1 MISATEIHSW
11 FIPTDLKQ
19 DEALSSWLIRAA
31 LDSGCDPLSLT
42 GVLWP
47 KWRIWSV
54 DVDRG
59 LSAEQVQVLINTTK
73 IDESQFNSATLRNF
87 LIKYNLDNQTFDA
100 WYLVLGTRN
109 RKHRGG
115 WQYCPECLSED
126 NVAYFR
132 LPWRFAWHTG
142 CIKHNQ
148 HLHDQCPHCHNAIQP
163 RRLEAPDQVMTC
175 CSICKKS
182 LLEVNER
189 FMDCHALAFQKIFDQ
204 FLKQGCATYQDKL
217 ISVTDW
223 LTVIKLFSQFI
234 RKALAGSVNGK
245 GWAFLEQLRIQ
256 VPHPELISNGLA
268 VNQLPVTERE
278 RLFSCIYQLLII
290 PQEKFIETAKSL
302 NMNRSSFWDKRNQLP
317 AILRPVEEQLGS
329 IYRNYPP
336 KRALVATFKPKS
348 KETVIRKFLR
358 LKRKLG

>member
-1 MISATEIHSW
+1 MIGTTEVHSW
-11 FIPTDLKQ
+11 FIPTTLQK

-59 LSAEQVQVLINTTK
+59 LSSEHLRTLATTTK
-73 IDESQFNSATLRNF
+73 IDESQFDSATLRNF
-87 LIKYNLDNQTFDA
+87 LIKYNLDNGTLDS

-115 WQYCPECLSED
+115 WQYCPKCLSED
-126 NVAYFR
+126 GVAYFR
-132 LPWRFAWHTG
+132 LHWRFAWHTG

-148 HLHDQCPHCHNAIQP
+148 RLYDQCPHCHNAIQP

-175 CSICKKS
+175 CSICKKN
-182 LLEVNER
+182 LLEVNEC
-189 FMDCHALAFQKIFDQ
+189 FMNCHALAFQKVFGQ
-204 FLKQGCATYQDKL
+204 FLEQGYATYQDKL
-217 ISVTDW
+217 ISLNDW
-223 LTVIKLFSQFI
+223 LTVIKLFLQFI
-234 RKALAGSVNGK
+234 RKVLAGSINGK
-245 GWAFLEQLRIQ
+245 GWAFLEQLKIQ
-256 VPHPELISNGLA
+256 MPHSEFISNGL
-268 VNQLPVTERE
+268 VVSQLPVIERE

-290 PQEKFIETAKSL
+290 PLEKFIETAQSL

-317 AILRPVEEQLGS
+317 AILRPIEEQLGS
-329 IYRNYPP
+329 VYRNYPP
-336 KRALVATFKPKS
+336 KRALVDTLKPKS
-348 KETVIRKFLR
+348 KEAVIRKFLR

>member
-1 MISATEIHSW
+1 MIGTTEVHSW
-11 FIPTDLKQ
+11 FIPTILQK

-42 GVLWP
+42 GILWP

-54 DVDRG
+54 DVDRD
-59 LSAEQVQVLINTTK
+59 LSSEHLQALVNTTK
-73 IDESQFNSATLRNF
+73 IDESQFDSATLRNF
-87 LIKYNLDNQTFDA
+87 LIKYNLDNRTLDS

-115 WQYCPECLSED
+115 WQYCPKCLSED

-132 LPWRFAWHTG
+132 LLWRFAWHTG

-148 HLHDQCPHCHNAIQP
+148 RLHDQCPHCHNAIQP

-182 LLEVNER
+182 LLKVNER

-204 FLKQGCATYQDKL
+204 FLEQGRATYQNNL
-217 ISVTDW
+217 ISLNDW

-234 RKALAGSVNGK
+234 RKVLASSSNGK
-245 GWAFLEQLRIQ
+245 GWAFLEQLKIQ
-256 VPHPELISNGLA
+256 VPHSEFISNGL
-268 VNQLPVTERE
+268 VISQLQVIERE

-290 PQEKFIETAKSL
+290 PLEKFIETAQSL

-317 AILRPVEEQLGS
+317 AILRPIEEQLGS
-329 IYRNYPP
+329 VYRNYPP
-336 KRALVATFKPKS
+336 KRALVDTRKPKS